1 MGWAGSGH
9 DPRGSSQALAP
20 SSVQASLVKTGW
32 RGSAGFPPQVI
43 YRRFPVLWPVGGA
56 LTQSQRVP
64 RGCPWGALP
73 ALGSSPT
80 CSDRLSPPPGLPQAQ
95 ASELR
100 HGPAGAAGPCTQ
112 R

>member
-43 YRRFPVLWPVGGA
+43 YRRFPVL
-56 LTQSQRVP
+56 
-64 RGCPWGALP
+64 
-73 ALGSSPT
+73 
-80 CSDRLSPPPGLPQAQ
+80 
-95 ASELR
+95 
-100 HGPAGAAGPCTQ
+100 
-112 R
+112 